1 MMKTLII
8 AEAGVNHNGNFEL
21 AKKLVDKAVEAG
33 ADIVKFQTCKAENV
47 ISRYADK
54 AEYQKVTTGDADTQ
68 LDMVRKLMLT
78 YEEYG
83 KLKDYCDERGIGFLS
98 TAFDLPSVDY
108 LHSIGMKLW
117 KIPSGEIT
125 NLPLLI
131 KIAELHEPI
140 IMSTG
145 MSELKEVGEAVKV
158 LKEHGA
164 GEITLL
170 HCTTE
175 YPAPYAD
182 VNLKAMETMK
192 EAFGLPVGYSDH
204 TKGIEIPTAAVA
216 LGACVIEKHF
226 TLDRNMEGP
235 DHKASVE
242 PQELK
247 AMVEAIRHTEVA
259 IGDGVK
265 RVSASELKNQDIARK
280 SIIAA
285 KAIRKGDVFT
295 EDNVTTK
302 RPGSGLNPM
311 RWFELL
317 GKTAKHDYEEDYL
330 IEKDELDD

>member
-1 MMKTLII
+1 MKTLII
-8 AEAGVNHNGNFEL
+8 AEAGVNHNGDFEL
-21 AKKLVDKAVEAG
+21 AKKLVDKAAEAG

-54 AEYQKVTTGDADTQ
+54 AEYQKKTTGEADSQ

-78 YEEYG
+78 YEQYG
-83 KLKDYCDERGIGFLS
+83 QLKDYCDEKGITFLS

-108 LHSIGMKLW
+108 LHSIGMKMW

-131 KIAELHEPI
+131 KIASLHEPI

-145 MSELKEVGEAVKV
+145 MSKLSEVEDAVKV
-158 LKEHGA
+158 LKDNGA
-164 GEITLL
+164 TDITLL

-175 YPAPYAD
+175 YPAPYED

-192 EAFGLPVGYSDH
+192 EKFNLKVGYSDH
-204 TKGIEIPTAAVA
+204 TKGIEIPVAAVA

-235 DHKASVE
+235 DHKASLEPHKLKQMVDSIRNVE
-242 PQELK
+242 K
-247 AMVEAIRHTEVA
+247 A
-259 IGDGVK
+259 IGDGIK
-265 RVSASELKNQDIARK
+265 KVSASELKNQDIARK

-285 KAIRKGDVFT
+285 KAIKAGEVFS
-295 EDNVTTK
+295 EDNITTK
-302 RPGSGLNPM
+302 RPGNGINPM
-311 RWFELL
+311 RWFDLL
-317 GKTAKHDYEEDYL
+317 GRTAKHDYEEDYL

>member
-1 MMKTLII
+1 MKTLII

-33 ADIVKFQTCKAENV
+33 ADIVKFQTCKAEKV

-54 AEYQKVTTGDADTQ
+54 AEYQKVTTGEADSQ

-83 KLKDYCDERGIGFLS
+83 KLKEYCDEKGIEFLS

-108 LHSIGMKLW
+108 LHSIGMKRW

-131 KIAELHEPI
+131 KIAQLHEPI

-145 MSELKEVGEAVKV
+145 MSELSEVADAVKV
-158 LKEHGA
+158 LIENGA
-164 GEITLL
+164 SDITLL

-175 YPAPYAD
+175 YPAPYED
-182 VNLKAMETMK
+182 VNLKAMETMRD
-192 EAFGLPVGYSDH
+192 AFDLPVGYSDH
-204 TKGIEIPTAAVA
+204 TKGLEIPVAAVA
-216 LGACVIEKHF
+216 RGACVIEKHF

-235 DHKASVE
+235 DHKASIE
-242 PQELK
+242 PDELK
-247 AMVEAIRHTEVA
+247 QMVDMIRHVEVA

-265 RVSASELKNQDIARK
+265 KVSASEAKNQDIARK
-280 SIIAA
+280 SIIAS
-285 KAIRKGDVFT
+285 KAIKAGDVFS
-295 EDNVTTK
+295 EENITTK
-302 RPGSGLNPM
+302 RPGNGINPM
-311 RWFELL
+311 RWFDLL
-317 GKTAKHDYEEDYL
+317 GKTAKHDYKEDYL
-330 IEKDELDD
+330 IEKDELND

>member
-1 MMKTLII
+1 MKTLII

-54 AEYQKVTTGDADTQ
+54 AEYQKVTTGEADTQ

-83 KLKDYCDERGIGFLS
+83 KLKEYCDEKGIGFLS

-192 EAFGLPVGYSDH
+192 EAFDLPVGYSDH

>member
-1 MMKTLII
+1 MKTLII

-54 AEYQKVTTGDADTQ
+54 AEYQKVTTGEADSQ

-83 KLKDYCDERGIGFLS
+83 KLKEYCDEKGIEFLS

-108 LHSIGMKLW
+108 LHSIGMKRW

-131 KIAELHEPI
+131 KIAQLHEPI

-145 MSELKEVGEAVKV
+145 MSELSEVADAVKV
-158 LKEHGA
+158 LIENGA
-164 GEITLL
+164 SDITLL

-175 YPAPYAD
+175 YPAPYED
-182 VNLKAMETMK
+182 VNLKAMETMRD
-192 EAFGLPVGYSDH
+192 AFDLPIGYSDH
-204 TKGIEIPTAAVA
+204 TKGLEIPVAAVA
-216 LGACVIEKHF
+216 RGACVIEKHF

-235 DHKASVE
+235 DHKASIE
-242 PQELK
+242 PDELK
-247 AMVEAIRHTEVA
+247 QMVDMIRHVEVA

-265 RVSASELKNQDIARK
+265 KVSASEAKNQDIARK

-285 KAIRKGDVFT
+285 KAIKAGDVFT
-295 EDNVTTK
+295 EENVTTK
-302 RPGSGLNPM
+302 RPGNGINPM
-311 RWFELL
+311 RWFDLL
-317 GKTAKHDYEEDYL
+317 GKTAKHDYKEDYL
-330 IEKDELDD
+330 IEKDELDG

>member
-1 MMKTLII
+1 MRTLII
-8 AEAGVNHNGNFEL
+8 AEAGVNHNGDFEI
-21 AKKLVDKAVEAG
+21 AKQLVDKAVEAG

-54 AEYQKVTTGDADTQ
+54 AEYQKVTTGEADSQ

-83 KLKDYCDERGIGFLS
+83 QLKEYCDEKGIGFLS

-108 LHSIGMKLW
+108 LHSIGMKMW

-145 MSELKEVGEAVKV
+145 MSELYEVDNAVRV

-175 YPAPYAD
+175 YPAPYED

-192 EAFGLPVGYSDH
+192 YTFDLPIGYSDH
-204 TKGIEIPTAAVA
+204 TRGLEIPVAAVA
-216 LGACVIEKHF
+216 RGACVIEKHF

-235 DHKASVE
+235 DHKASIE
-242 PQELK
+242 PDELK
-247 AMVEAIRHTEVA
+247 QMVAMIRHVEVA
-259 IGDGVK
+259 IGDGIK
-265 RVSASELKNQDIARK
+265 KVSPSEEKNQAIARK
-280 SIIAA
+280 SIIAKTA
-285 KAIRKGDVFT
+285 IKAGDAFT
-295 EDNVTTK
+295 VENITTK
-302 RPGSGLNPM
+302 RPGSGINPM
-311 RWFELL
+311 HWFEIL
-317 GKTAKHDYEEDYL
+317 GKKAKHDYEEDYL
-330 IEKDELDD
+330 IEEDELYD

>member
-1 MMKTLII
+1 MKTLII

-21 AKKLVDKAVEAG
+21 AKKLIDKAVEGG

-54 AEYQKVTTGDADTQ
+54 AEYQKVTTGEADSQ
-68 LDMVRKLMLT
+68 LEMVRKLMLT

-83 KLKDYCDERGIGFLS
+83 QLKEYCDEKGIEFLS

-108 LHSIGMKLW
+108 LHSIGMRRW

-131 KIAELHEPI
+131 KIAKLHEPI

-145 MSELKEVGEAVKV
+145 MSELSEVADAVNV
-158 LKEHGA
+158 LKDNGA
-164 GEITLL
+164 TDITLL

-175 YPAPYAD
+175 YPAPYED

-204 TKGIEIPTAAVA
+204 TKGLEITVAAVA
-216 LGACVIEKHF
+216 MGACVIEKHF

-235 DHKASVE
+235 DHKASIE
-242 PQELK
+242 PDELK
-247 AMVEAIRHTEVA
+247 SMVDQIRHVEVA
-259 IGDGVK
+259 IGNGEK
-265 RVSASELKNQDIARK
+265 KVSASELKNQDIARK
-280 SIIAA
+280 SIIAKTA
-285 KAIRKGDVFT
+285 IKAGDVFT

-302 RPGSGLNPM
+302 RPGSGINPM
-311 RWFELL
+311 RWFDLI
-317 GKTAKHDYEEDYL
+317 GRTARHDYEEDYL
-330 IEKDELDD
+330 IEEDELND

>member
-1 MMKTLII
+1 MKTLII
-8 AEAGVNHNGNFEL
+8 AEAGVNHNGSFEL
-21 AKKLVDKAVEAG
+21 AKQLVDKAVEAG

-54 AEYQKVTTGDADTQ
+54 AEYQKVTTGEADSQ
-68 LDMVRKLMLT
+68 LEMVRKLMLT

-83 KLKDYCDERGIGFLS
+83 KLKDYCDEKGIGFLS

-108 LHSIGMKLW
+108 LHSIGMYMW

-145 MSELKEVGEAVKV
+145 MSELKEVEAAVNV
-158 LKEHGA
+158 LKQHGA
-164 GEITLL
+164 GQITLL

-182 VNLKAMETMK
+182 VNLKAMETMR
-192 EAFGLPVGYSDH
+192 EAFDLPVGYSDH
-204 TKGIEIPTAAVA
+204 TRGIEIPTAAVA

-235 DHKASVE
+235 DHKASLE

-247 AMVEAIRHTEVA
+247 AMVDAIRHVEVS

-265 RVSASELKNQDIARK
+265 KVSPSELKNQDIARK

-295 EDNVTTK
+295 IDNVTTK
-302 RPGSGLNPM
+302 RPGSGINPM

>member
-1 MMKTLII
+1 MKTLII
-8 AEAGVNHNGNFEL
+8 AEAGVNHNGNFEI
-21 AKKLVDKAVEAG
+21 AKQLVDKAVEAG

-54 AEYQKVTTGDADTQ
+54 AEYQKVTTGESDSQ
-68 LDMVRKLMLT
+68 LEMVRKLMLT

-83 KLKDYCDERGIGFLS
+83 KLKEYCDEKGITFLS

-131 KIAELHEPI
+131 KIASLHEPI

-145 MSELKEVGEAVKV
+145 MSELNEVAEAVKT
-158 LKEHGA
+158 LILYGA
-164 GEITLL
+164 NDITLL

-175 YPAPYAD
+175 YPAPYED
-182 VNLKAMETMK
+182 VNLKAMETMRD
-192 EAFGLPVGYSDH
+192 AFDLPIGYSDH
-204 TKGIEIPTAAVA
+204 TKGLEIPVAAVA
-216 LGACVIEKHF
+216 RGACVIEKHF

-235 DHKASVE
+235 DHKASIE
-242 PQELK
+242 PDELK
-247 AMVEAIRHTEVA
+247 QMVSMIRHVEVA

-265 RVSASELKNQDIARK
+265 KVSASEAKNQDIARK
-280 SIIAA
+280 SIIA
-285 KAIRKGDVFT
+285 KATIKTGETFT
-295 EDNVTTK
+295 EDNTTTK
-302 RPGSGLNPM
+302 RPGNGINPM
-311 RWFELL
+311 RWFDLL
-317 GKTAKHDYEEDYL
+317 GKKAKHDYEEDYL

>member
-1 MMKTLII
+1 MKTLII
-8 AEAGVNHNGNFEL
+8 AEAGVNHNGSFEL
-21 AKKLVDKAVEAG
+21 AKQLVDKAAEAG

-54 AEYQKVTTGDADTQ
+54 AEYQKKTTGEADTQ

-78 YEEYG
+78 YEQYG
-83 KLKDYCDERGIGFLS
+83 QLKDYCEEKGIRFLS

-108 LHSIGMKLW
+108 LHSIGMGLW

-131 KIAELHEPI
+131 KIAQLHEPI

-145 MSELKEVGEAVKV
+145 MSALEEVGNAVKV
-158 LKEHGA
+158 LKDNGA
-164 GEITLL
+164 TDITLL

-175 YPAPYAD
+175 YPAPYED
-182 VNLKAMETMK
+182 VNLKAMDTMK
-192 EAFGLPVGYSDH
+192 KAFGLPVGYSDH
-204 TKGIEIPTAAVA
+204 TKGIEIPIAAVA
-216 LGACVIEKHF
+216 RGACVIEKHF

-235 DHKASVE
+235 DHKASLE
-242 PQELK
+242 PQELSE
-247 AMVEAIRHTEVA
+247 MVRTIRNVEQA
-259 IGDGVK
+259 IGDGIK
-265 RVSASELKNQDIARK
+265 KVSASELKNQDIARK

-285 KAIRKGDVFT
+285 KAIKAGETFT
-295 EDNVTTK
+295 EENVTTK
-302 RPGSGLNPM
+302 RPGSGIDPM
-311 RWFELL
+311 RWFDLL

>member
-1 MMKTLII
+1 MKTLII
-8 AEAGVNHNGNFEL
+8 AEAGVNHNGNFEI
-21 AKKLVDKAVEAG
+21 AKQLVDKAVEAG

-54 AEYQKVTTGDADTQ
+54 AEYQKVTTGEADSQ
-68 LDMVRKLMLT
+68 LEMVRKLMLT

-83 KLKDYCDERGIGFLS
+83 QLKEYCDEKGITFLS

-131 KIAELHEPI
+131 KISSLHEPI

-145 MSELKEVGEAVKV
+145 MSELSEVADAVKV
-158 LKEHGA
+158 LIENGA
-164 GEITLL
+164 SDITLL

-175 YPAPYAD
+175 YPAPYED
-182 VNLKAMETMK
+182 VNLKAMETMRD
-192 EAFGLPVGYSDH
+192 AFDLPVGYSDH
-204 TKGIEIPTAAVA
+204 TKGLEIPVAAVA
-216 LGACVIEKHF
+216 RGACVIEKHF

-235 DHKASVE
+235 DHKASIE
-242 PQELK
+242 PDELK
-247 AMVEAIRHTEVA
+247 QMVSMIRHVEVA

-265 RVSASELKNQDIARK
+265 KVSASEAKNQDIARK
-280 SIIAA
+280 SIIAKIA
-285 KAIRKGDVFT
+285 IKAGDTFT
-295 EDNVTTK
+295 EDNITTK
-302 RPGSGLNPM
+302 RPGSGINPM
-311 RWFELL
+311 RWFELI
-317 GKTAKHDYEEDYL
+317 GKKAKHDYEEDYL

>member
-1 MMKTLII
+1 MKTLII

-21 AKKLVDKAVEAG
+21 AKKLIDKAVEGG

-54 AEYQKVTTGDADTQ
+54 AEYQKVTTGEADSQ
-68 LDMVRKLMLT
+68 LEMVRKLMLT

-83 KLKDYCDERGIGFLS
+83 QLKEYCDEKGIEFLS

-108 LHSIGMKLW
+108 LHSIGMRRW

-131 KIAELHEPI
+131 KIAKLHEPI

-145 MSELKEVGEAVKV
+145 MSELSEVADAVKV
-158 LKEHGA
+158 LKDNGA
-164 GEITLL
+164 TDITLL

-175 YPAPYAD
+175 YPAPYED

-192 EAFGLPVGYSDH
+192 VAFGLPVGYSDH
-204 TKGIEIPTAAVA
+204 TKGLEIPVAAVA
-216 LGACVIEKHF
+216 MGACVIEKHF

-235 DHKASVE
+235 DHKASIE
-242 PQELK
+242 PDELK
-247 AMVEAIRHTEVA
+247 SMVDQIRHVEVA
-259 IGDGVK
+259 IGNGEK
-265 RVSASELKNQDIARK
+265 KVSASELKNQDIARK
-280 SIIAA
+280 SIIAKTA
-285 KAIRKGDVFT
+285 IKAGDVFT

-302 RPGSGLNPM
+302 RPGSGINPM
-311 RWFELL
+311 RWFDLL
-317 GKTAKHDYEEDYL
+317 GKTAKHDYQEDYL
-330 IEKDELDD
+330 IEKDELND

>member
-1 MMKTLII
+1 MKTLII

-192 EAFGLPVGYSDH
+192 EAFDLPVGYSDH

>member
-1 MMKTLII
+1 MKTLII
-8 AEAGVNHNGNFEL
+8 AEAGVNHNGSFEL
-21 AKKLVDKAVEAG
+21 AKQLVDKAAEAG

-54 AEYQKVTTGDADTQ
+54 AEYQKKTTGEADTQ

-78 YEEYG
+78 YEQYG
-83 KLKDYCDERGIGFLS
+83 QLKDYCEEKGIRFLS

-108 LHSIGMKLW
+108 LHGIHMGLW

-131 KIAELHEPI
+131 KIAQLHEPI

-145 MSELKEVGEAVKV
+145 MSTLEEVGNAVKV
-158 LKEHGA
+158 LKDNGA
-164 GEITLL
+164 TEITLL

-175 YPAPYAD
+175 YPAPYED
-182 VNLKAMETMK
+182 VNLKAMDTMK

-204 TKGIEIPTAAVA
+204 TKGIEIPIAAVA
-216 LGACVIEKHF
+216 RGACVIEKHF

-235 DHKASVE
+235 DHKASLE
-242 PQELK
+242 PQEL
-247 AMVEAIRHTEVA
+247 AEMIRSIRNVEQA

-265 RVSASELKNQDIARK
+265 KVSASELKNQDIARK

-285 KAIRKGDVFT
+285 RAIKPGEVFT
-295 EDNVTTK
+295 EENITTK
-302 RPGSGLNPM
+302 RPGNGIDPM
-311 RWFELL
+311 RWFDLL

-330 IEKDELDD
+330 IEKDELDG

>member
-1 MMKTLII
+1 MKTLII
-8 AEAGVNHNGNFEL
+8 AEAGVNHNGSFEL
-21 AKKLVDKAVEAG
+21 AKQLVDKAAEAG

-54 AEYQKVTTGDADTQ
+54 AEYQKKTTGEADTQ

-83 KLKDYCDERGIGFLS
+83 QLKDYCEEKGIRFLS

-108 LHSIGMKLW
+108 LHSIGMGLW

-131 KIAELHEPI
+131 KIAQLHEPI

-145 MSELKEVGEAVKV
+145 MSVLEEVGNAVKV
-158 LKEHGA
+158 LKDNGA
-164 GEITLL
+164 TDITLL

-175 YPAPYAD
+175 YPAPYED
-182 VNLKAMETMK
+182 VNLKAMDTMK

-204 TKGIEIPTAAVA
+204 TKGIEIPIAAVA
-216 LGACVIEKHF
+216 RGACVIEKHF

-235 DHKASVE
+235 DHKASLE
-242 PQELK
+242 PQELSE
-247 AMVEAIRHTEVA
+247 MVRTIRNVEQA
-259 IGDGVK
+259 IGDGIK

-285 KAIRKGDVFT
+285 KAIKAGEIFT
-295 EDNVTTK
+295 EENVTTK
-302 RPGSGLNPM
+302 RPGSGIDPM
-311 RWFELL
+311 RWFDLL

>member
-1 MMKTLII
+1 MKTLII

-21 AKKLVDKAVEAG
+21 AKKLVDKAVEGG

-54 AEYQKVTTGDADTQ
+54 AEYQKVTTGEADSQ

-78 YEEYG
+78 YEQYG
-83 KLKDYCDERGIGFLS
+83 QLKEYCDEKGIEFLS

-108 LHSIGMKLW
+108 LHSIGMKRW

-145 MSELKEVGEAVKV
+145 MSELSEVADAVKV
-158 LKEHGA
+158 LIENGA
-164 GEITLL
+164 SDITLL

-175 YPAPYAD
+175 YPAPYED
-182 VNLKAMETMK
+182 VNLKAMETMRD
-192 EAFGLPVGYSDH
+192 AFDLPVGYSDH
-204 TKGIEIPTAAVA
+204 TRGLEIPVAAVA
-216 LGACVIEKHF
+216 RGACVIEKHF
-226 TLDRNMEGP
+226 TLSREMEGP
-235 DHKASVE
+235 DHKASIE
-242 PQELK
+242 PDELK
-247 AMVEAIRHTEVA
+247 QMVDMIRHVEVS

-265 RVSASELKNQDIARK
+265 KVSASEAKNQDIARK
-280 SIIAA
+280 SIIASA
-285 KAIRKGDVFT
+285 KIKAGDVFT
-295 EDNVTTK
+295 EENVTTK
-302 RPGSGLNPM
+302 RPGSGINPM

-317 GKTAKHDYEEDYL
+317 GRRAKHDYEEDYL
-330 IEKDELDD
+330 SEKDELDD

>member
-1 MMKTLII
+1 MKTLII
-8 AEAGVNHNGNFEL
+8 AEAGVNHNGDFDL
-21 AKKLVDKAVEAG
+21 AKKLIDKAVEGG

-54 AEYQKVTTGDADTQ
+54 AEYQKVTTGEADSQ
-68 LDMVRKLMLT
+68 LEMVRKLMLT

-83 KLKDYCDERGIGFLS
+83 QLKKYCDEKGIEFLS

-108 LHSIGMKLW
+108 LHSIGMKRW

-131 KIAELHEPI
+131 KIAKLHEPI

-145 MSELKEVGEAVKV
+145 MSELSEVADAVKA
-158 LKEHGA
+158 LKENGA
-164 GEITLL
+164 EDITLL

-175 YPAPYAD
+175 YPAPYED

-204 TKGIEIPTAAVA
+204 TKGLEIPVAAVA
-216 LGACVIEKHF
+216 MGACVIEKHF

-235 DHKASVE
+235 DHKASIE
-242 PQELK
+242 PDELK
-247 AMVEAIRHTEVA
+247 SMVDQIRHVESA
-259 IGDGVK
+259 IGNGEK
-265 RVSASELKNQDIARK
+265 KVSASEAKNKDIARK
-280 SIIAA
+280 SIIA
-285 KAIRKGDVFT
+285 KTAIAKGDVFS

-302 RPGSGLNPM
+302 RPGSGINPM

-317 GKTAKHDYEEDYL
+317 GKTAKHDYQEDYL

>member
-1 MMKTLII
+1 MKTLII
-8 AEAGVNHNGNFEL
+8 AEAGVNHNGSFEL
-21 AKKLVDKAVEAG
+21 AKELVDKAAEAG

-54 AEYQKVTTGDADTQ
+54 AEYQKKTTGEADTQ

-78 YEEYG
+78 YEQYG
-83 KLKDYCDERGIGFLS
+83 QLKDYCEEKGIRFLS

-108 LHSIGMKLW
+108 LHGIGMGLW

-131 KIAELHEPI
+131 KIAQLHEPI

-145 MSELKEVGEAVKV
+145 MSTLEEVGNAVKV
-158 LKEHGA
+158 LKENGA
-164 GEITLL
+164 ADITLL

-175 YPAPYAD
+175 YPAPYED
-182 VNLKAMETMK
+182 VNLKAMDTMK

-204 TKGIEIPTAAVA
+204 TKGIEIPIAAVA
-216 LGACVIEKHF
+216 RGACVIEKHF

-235 DHKASVE
+235 DHKASLE
-242 PQELK
+242 PQEL
-247 AMVEAIRHTEVA
+247 AEMVRTIRNVEQA

-265 RVSASELKNQDIARK
+265 KVSASELKNQDIARK

-285 KAIRKGDVFT
+285 KAIKAGETFS
-295 EDNVTTK
+295 EENITTK
-302 RPGSGLNPM
+302 RPGSGIDPM
-311 RWFELL
+311 RWFDLL

>member
-1 MMKTLII
+1 MKTLII

-21 AKKLVDKAVEAG
+21 AKQLVDKAVEAG

-54 AEYQKVTTGDADTQ
+54 AEYQKVTTGEADSQ
-68 LDMVRKLMLT
+68 LEMVRKLMLT

-83 KLKDYCDERGIGFLS
+83 KLKDYCDEKGIGFLS

-108 LHSIGMKLW
+108 LHSIGMHMW

-145 MSELKEVGEAVKV
+145 MSELKEVEAAVNV
-158 LKEHGA
+158 LKQHGA
-164 GEITLL
+164 GQITLL

-182 VNLKAMETMK
+182 VNLKAMETMR
-192 EAFGLPVGYSDH
+192 EAFDLPVGYSDH
-204 TKGIEIPTAAVA
+204 TRGIEIPTAAVA

-235 DHKASVE
+235 DHKASLE

-247 AMVEAIRHTEVA
+247 AMVDAIRHVEVS

-265 RVSASELKNQDIARK
+265 KVSPSELKNQDIARK

-295 EDNVTTK
+295 IDNVTTK
-302 RPGSGLNPM
+302 RPGSGINPM

>member
-1 MMKTLII
+1 MKTLII
-8 AEAGVNHNGNFEL
+8 AEAGVNHNGNFEI
-21 AKKLVDKAVEAG
+21 AKQLVDKAVEAG

-54 AEYQKVTTGDADTQ
+54 AEYQKVTTGEADSQ
-68 LDMVRKLMLT
+68 LEMVRKLMLT

-83 KLKDYCDERGIGFLS
+83 KLKEYCDEKDITFLS

-108 LHSIGMKLW
+108 LHSIGMKMW

-131 KIAELHEPI
+131 KIAQLHEPI

-145 MSELKEVGEAVKV
+145 MSELSEVGDAVKV
-158 LKEHGA
+158 LKENGA
-164 GEITLL
+164 GDITLL

-192 EAFGLPVGYSDH
+192 EAFDLPVGYSDH
-204 TKGIEIPTAAVA
+204 TKGLEIPIAAVA
-216 LGACVIEKHF
+216 RGACVIEKHF
-226 TLDRNMEGP
+226 TLSREMEGP
-235 DHKASVE
+235 DHKASIE
-242 PQELK
+242 PDELK
-247 AMVEAIRHTEVA
+247 QMVSSIRNVEAA

-265 RVSASELKNQDIARK
+265 KVSASEMKNKDIARK
-280 SIIAA
+280 SIIA
-285 KAIRKGDVFT
+285 KTAIRAGEVFS
-295 EDNVTTK
+295 EDNITTK
-302 RPGSGLNPM
+302 RPGSGINPM

-317 GKTAKHDYEEDYL
+317 GNGGHLPQSDLCLAL
-330 IEKDELDD
+330 QSQV

>member
-1 MMKTLII
+1 MKTLII
-8 AEAGVNHNGNFEL
+8 AEAGVNHNGSFEL
-21 AKKLVDKAVEAG
+21 AKELVDKAAKAG

-54 AEYQKVTTGDADTQ
+54 AEYQKKTTGEADTQ

-78 YEEYG
+78 YEQYG
-83 KLKDYCDERGIGFLS
+83 QLKDYCQEKGIRFLS

-108 LHSIGMKLW
+108 LHGIGMGLW

-131 KIAELHEPI
+131 KIAQLHEPI

-145 MSELKEVGEAVKV
+145 MSTLEEVGNAVKALKEN
-158 LKEHGA
+158 GA
-164 GEITLL
+164 ADITLL

-175 YPAPYAD
+175 YPAPYED
-182 VNLKAMETMK
+182 VNLKAMDTMK

-204 TKGIEIPTAAVA
+204 TKGIEIPIAAVA
-216 LGACVIEKHF
+216 RGACVIEKHF

-235 DHKASVE
+235 DHKASLE
-242 PQELK
+242 PQELSE
-247 AMVEAIRHTEVA
+247 MVRTIRNVELA

-265 RVSASELKNQDIARK
+265 KVSASELKNQDIARK

-285 KAIRKGDVFT
+285 KAIKAGEIFS
-295 EDNVTTK
+295 EENITTK
-302 RPGSGLNPM
+302 RPGSGIDPM
-311 RWFELL
+311 RWFDLL

>member
-1 MMKTLII
+1 MKTLII
-8 AEAGVNHNGNFEL
+8 AEAGVNHNGNFEI
-21 AKKLVDKAVEAG
+21 AKKLVDEAVKAG

-54 AEYQKVTTGDADTQ
+54 AEYQKVTTGEADSQ
-68 LDMVRKLMLT
+68 LEMVRKLMLT

-83 KLKDYCDERGIGFLS
+83 ELKKYCDEKGITFLS

-131 KIAELHEPI
+131 KIAKLHEPI

-145 MSELKEVGEAVKV
+145 MSELSEVADAVKV
-158 LKEHGA
+158 LKDNGA
-164 GEITLL
+164 TDITLL

-182 VNLKAMETMK
+182 VNLKAIETMR

-204 TKGIEIPTAAVA
+204 TKGIEIPIAAVA
-216 LGACVIEKHF
+216 RGACVIEKHF

-235 DHKASVE
+235 DHKASIE
-242 PQELK
+242 PAELTQ
-247 AMVEAIRHTEVA
+247 MVSSIRNVEVA

-265 RVSASELKNQDIARK
+265 KVSASEMKNKDIARK
-280 SIIAA
+280 SIIA
-285 KAIRKGDVFT
+285 KAAIKKGEVFS
-295 EDNVTTK
+295 EENITTK
-302 RPGSGLNPM
+302 RPGSGINPM
-311 RWFELL
+311 KWFDLL

-330 IEKDELDD
+330 IESDELDD

>member
-1 MMKTLII
+1 MKILII

-21 AKKLVDKAVEAG
+21 AKKLIDKAVEGG

-54 AEYQKVTTGDADTQ
+54 AEYQKATTGEADSQ
-68 LDMVRKLMLT
+68 LEMVRKLMLS

-83 KLKDYCDERGIGFLS
+83 ELKKYCDEKGIEFLS

-108 LHSIGMKLW
+108 LHSIGMRRW

-131 KIAELHEPI
+131 KIAKLHEPI

-145 MSELKEVGEAVKV
+145 MSELSEVADAVKV
-158 LKEHGA
+158 LKDNGA
-164 GEITLL
+164 TDITLL

-175 YPAPYAD
+175 YPAPYED

-204 TKGIEIPTAAVA
+204 TKGLEIPVAAVA
-216 LGACVIEKHF
+216 IGACVIEKHF

-235 DHKASVE
+235 DHKASIE
-242 PQELK
+242 PDELK
-247 AMVEAIRHTEVA
+247 SMVDQIRHVEVA
-259 IGDGVK
+259 IGNGEK
-265 RVSASELKNQDIARK
+265 KVSASELKNQDIARK
-280 SIIAA
+280 SIIAKTA
-285 KAIRKGDVFT
+285 IKAGDIFT

-302 RPGSGLNPM
+302 RPGSGINPM

-317 GKTAKHDYEEDYL
+317 GRTAKHDYEEDYL
-330 IEKDELDD
+330 IEEDELND

>member
-1 MMKTLII
+1 MKTLII
-8 AEAGVNHNGNFEL
+8 AEAGVNHNGNFEI
-21 AKKLVDKAVEAG
+21 AKKLVDEAVKAG

-54 AEYQKVTTGDADTQ
+54 AEYQKVTTGEADSQ
-68 LDMVRKLMLT
+68 LEMVRKLMLT

-83 KLKDYCDERGIGFLS
+83 ELKKYCDEKGIAFLS

-131 KIAELHEPI
+131 KIAKLHEPI

-145 MSELKEVGEAVKV
+145 MSELSEVADAVKV
-158 LKEHGA
+158 LKDNGA
-164 GEITLL
+164 TDITLL

-204 TKGIEIPTAAVA
+204 TKGIEIPIAAVA
-216 LGACVIEKHF
+216 RGACVIEKHF

-235 DHKASVE
+235 DHKASIE
-242 PQELK
+242 PAELTQ
-247 AMVEAIRHTEVA
+247 MVSSIRNVEVA

-265 RVSASELKNQDIARK
+265 KVSASEMKNKDIARK
-280 SIIAA
+280 SIIA
-285 KAIRKGDVFT
+285 KTAIKKGEVFS
-295 EDNVTTK
+295 EENITTK
-302 RPGSGLNPM
+302 RPGSGINPM
-311 RWFELL
+311 KWFDLL

-330 IEKDELDD
+330 IESDELDD

>member
-1 MMKTLII
+1 MKTLII
-8 AEAGVNHNGNFEL
+8 AEAGVNHNGDFEL

-54 AEYQKVTTGDADTQ
+54 AEYQKKTTGEADSQ
-68 LDMVRKLMLT
+68 LEMVRKLMLT
-78 YEEYG
+78 YEQYG
-83 KLKDYCDERGIGFLS
+83 QLKDYCDQKGITFLS

-108 LHSIGMKLW
+108 LHSIGMKMW

-131 KIAELHEPI
+131 KIASLHEPI

-145 MSELKEVGEAVKV
+145 MSELSEVEDAVKV
-158 LKEHGA
+158 LKENGA
-164 GEITLL
+164 TDITLL

-175 YPAPYAD
+175 YPAPYED
-182 VNLKAMETMK
+182 VNLKSMETMK
-192 EAFGLPVGYSDH
+192 EKFNLKIGYSDH
-204 TKGIEIPTAAVA
+204 TRGIEIPVAAVA

-235 DHKASVE
+235 DHKASLE

-247 AMVEAIRHTEVA
+247 QMVDSIRNVEKA

-265 RVSASELKNQDIARK
+265 KVSASELKNKDIARK
-280 SIIAA
+280 SIIAS
-285 KAIRKGDVFT
+285 KAIKAGEVFT
-295 EDNVTTK
+295 EDNITTK
-302 RPGSGLNPM
+302 RPGNGINPM
-311 RWFELL
+311 KWFELL
-317 GKTAKHDYEEDYL
+317 GKSAKHDYEEDYL
-330 IEKDELDD
+330 IEKDELDG

>member
-1 MMKTLII
+1 MKTIII

-21 AKKLVDKAVEAG
+21 AKKLVDEAVLAG

-54 AEYQKVTTGDADTQ
+54 AEYQKETTGEADSQ
-68 LDMVRKLMLT
+68 LEMVRKLMLS

-83 KLKDYCDERGIGFLS
+83 ELKKYCDEKGIEFLS

-108 LHSIGMKLW
+108 LHSIGMKRW

-131 KIAELHEPI
+131 KIASLGEPI

-145 MSELKEVGEAVKV
+145 MSDLDEVEDAIKV
-158 LKEHGA
+158 LKDNGA
-164 GEITLL
+164 KDITLL

-175 YPAPYAD
+175 YPAPYED
-182 VNLKAMETMK
+182 VNLKAMKTMADK
-192 EAFGLPVGYSDH
+192 FNLPVGYSDH
-204 TKGIEIPTAAVA
+204 TKGIEIPVGAVA

-235 DHKASVE
+235 DHKASLE
-242 PQELK
+242 PKELK
-247 AMVEAIRHTEVA
+247 AMVDSIRHIEVA
-259 IGDGVK
+259 IGDGIK
-265 RVSASELKNQDIARK
+265 KVSASELKNQDIARK
-280 SIIAA
+280 SIIAS
-285 KAIRKGDVFT
+285 KKINKGDIFS
-295 EDNVTTK
+295 EDNITTK
-302 RPGSGLNPM
+302 RPGNGINPM

-317 GKTAKHDYEEDYL
+317 GKVSKHDYEEDYL
-330 IEKDELDD
+330 IELDELDD